1 MPAFNKRGPLGE
13 GPMSGRKMGACTQ
26 YGAASIEKNSEI
38 LREDEINL
46 PSPGIRAGR
55 GLGSG
60 RRNRPSGNDQNQS
73 ELGRC
78 GQGRGRRNAGRKG
91 MD

>member
-13 GPMSGRKMGACTQ
+13 GPMSGKKMGACTR
-26 YGAASIEKNSEI
+26 YGAALREKDSEI

-55 GLGSG
+55 GQGLG
-60 RRNRPSGNDQNQS
+60 RRNRPAGNDQNQS

-91 MD
+91 MH